1 MGLLTVDGEDPG
13 QLTPQPGLDGLAAL
27 VDRVRDAGVPVQ
39 LTVAGEPRLVPPGVD
54 LTAYRVIQE
63 ALTNTVKHAT
73 GATATVLVEY
83 HPDHLRVDVT
93 DTGGCG
99 PQPAAAGTGRG
110 LVGLRERVAVYGGK
124 LRAGPRPTGGYRITA
139 TIPADTA

>member
-1 MGLLTVDGEDPG
+1 
-13 QLTPQPGLDGLAAL
+13 L